1 MESQSPLL
9 TPARGVW
16 NVDGGV
22 EAIFGGDC
30 TPFTSETTFRLRN
43 GPLMEMRIASLKD
56 IEERDAFAPE
66 RSRVEYTVRI
76 LTFFF
81 FLAFRA
87 SPATHGVGVRLE
99 L

>member
-81 FLAFRA
+81 FFWLLGLHPQHMGLG
-87 SPATHGVGVRLE
+87 SD
-99 L
+99 